1 MGLHTRTR
9 RWPALVIAAITAL
22 TLAAPARV
30 EAQPEPKPL
39 NPGVSIICGELRIGI
54 DLLLFEWTPFGLPD
68 EGWHWIDTSQKLR
81 FATGRVWDVHV
92 AGPDTPAT
100 HDSHDADFKIR
111 LDPGQEDLLSVVSSD
126 EDTDGTVDSLA
137 VEWESGIRPEEKSG
151 DGANPTFPK
160 WAWPSDGDRVWT
172 DGHWV
177 FDCGHPSGGL
187 FHPEIHPARAV
198 ASMRNQAATLPGTG
212 STPVPVTLTDLY
224 IHGRGGY
231 MVNQLNCGIDII
243 LGDHPDTCGQDPPPA
258 DESYKTTR
266 IDTDFEFDVCLP
278 PQPANGAFSKRID
291 PGPRN
296 TVSIAPQVTKKAAA
310 GACVGDPQ
318 FDQHW
323 MAHVKVPLAGTG
335 TAPEEVYARRI
346 YTGWVVPPDPV
357 LPHRR
362 LTLTQMD
369 LHEDHDLDPGDGE
382 LSFMWMNLNRAPD
395 AWIRLADHANGDM
408 NDYDDDGGILG
419 DGLMSFTGASF
430 EFYLRHEHDYTV
442 KTNGYDQDCLDFF
455 FDDHFLGIF
464 EYAVCAVDFPNHWAN
479 DEIAKVNAS
488 FAAHDLGAD
497 ELPAG
502 GQYEL
507 SVVVDEIPL
516 ADEDTADLSAFTV
529 CTAPDEVALVGRPI
543 ACAARASNSGPGLPR
558 SVALTDGFGGGTA
571 TATVDAGTWR
581 NDPVYDVGLQPCVVT
596 GPGTARCG
604 FGTVPDTSA
613 TTASLTA
620 TPTSPGILVSRVEV
634 MTASNDPDLTNNV
647 ATTSLEVFTPV
658 TIDVAPGD
666 STNVVNLNRGG
677 TVAIAILTTPDFDA
691 STIDMSTLCFGDAD
705 APAERACVERHGSG
719 HLQDVDR
726 DGDLDLLLHYL
737 VSDAG
742 IDVGDS
748 RACLKGRTV
757 GGTGVFGCD
766 AVAPTL
772 NQNSPIIDG
781 AAIDGHRFHELNV
794 TGAPNAAGLVVTA
807 VKGRQIDV
815 RDSSG
820 MAHTILIAAVGS
832 VTMPVGAAEKVPVYQ
847 MTYTNAKQPVPQ
859 PLCAG
864 GENEAITFSG
874 DRYDAASK
882 TIIATGDETRGWI
895 NIACQGTALAKMF
908 LNRHTEVSQRVATTR
923 AERQAVLKMLTGD
936 VCGDGTAFTV
946 AGQPLLWK
954 DQKNVTTFMAA
965 PASIE
970 AVWSDTGAV
979 CLNEPRR
986 PEFAA
991 EIAAHCGRLPR
1002 CSDSTRGYVT
1012 SAIP

>member
-1 MGLHTRTR
+1 
-9 RWPALVIAAITAL
+9 
-22 TLAAPARV
+22 
-30 EAQPEPKPL
+30 
-39 NPGVSIICGELRIGI
+39 
-54 DLLLFEWTPFGLPD
+54 
-68 EGWHWIDTSQKLR
+68 
-81 FATGRVWDVHV
+81 
-92 AGPDTPAT
+92 
-100 HDSHDADFKIR
+100 
-111 LDPGQEDLLSVVSSD
+111 
-126 EDTDGTVDSLA
+126 
-137 VEWESGIRPEEKSG
+137 
-151 DGANPTFPK
+151 
-160 WAWPSDGDRVWT
+160 
-172 DGHWV
+172 
-177 FDCGHPSGGL
+177 
-187 FHPEIHPARAV
+187 
-198 ASMRNQAATLPGTG
+198 
-212 STPVPVTLTDLY
+212 
-224 IHGRGGY
+224 
-231 MVNQLNCGIDII
+231 
-243 LGDHPDTCGQDPPPA
+243 
-258 DESYKTTR
+258 
-266 IDTDFEFDVCLP
+266 
-278 PQPANGAFSKRID
+278 
-291 PGPRN
+291 
-296 TVSIAPQVTKKAAA
+296 
-310 GACVGDPQ
+310 
-318 FDQHW
+318 
-323 MAHVKVPLAGTG
+323 
-335 TAPEEVYARRI
+335 
-346 YTGWVVPPDPV
+346 
-357 LPHRR
+357 
-362 LTLTQMD
+362 
-369 LHEDHDLDPGDGE
+369 
-382 LSFMWMNLNRAPD
+382 
-395 AWIRLADHANGDM
+395 
-408 NDYDDDGGILG
+408 
-419 DGLMSFTGASF
+419 
-430 EFYLRHEHDYTV
+430 
-442 KTNGYDQDCLDFF
+442 
-455 FDDHFLGIF
+455 
-464 EYAVCAVDFPNHWAN
+464 
-479 DEIAKVNAS
+479 
-488 FAAHDLGAD
+488 
-497 ELPAG
+497 
-502 GQYEL
+502 
-507 SVVVDEIPL
+507 
-516 ADEDTADLSAFTV
+516 
-529 CTAPDEVALVGRPI
+529 
-543 ACAARASNSGPGLPR
+543 
-558 SVALTDGFGGGTA
+558 
-571 TATVDAGTWR
+571 
-581 NDPVYDVGLQPCVVT
+581 
-596 GPGTARCG
+596 
-604 FGTVPDTSA
+604 
-613 TTASLTA
+613 
-620 TPTSPGILVSRVEV
+620 V

-691 STIDMSTLCFGDAD
+691 STIDVSTLCFGDAD

-726 DGDLDLLLHYL
+726 DGDRDLLLHYL

-874 DRYDAASK
+874 DRYDAATK